1 MAGESLRKYCKVRID
16 TRMGEIVNA
25 NHKAG
30 LKEDT
35 VRKAA
40 AGILRAPTI
49 PVSAAVAMETPSYE
63 KGYTRGGT
71 PVAGEGVGYEK
82 SYMQSPVR
90 GFRQEVEVERVRTPV
105 ARVVGEGVGY
115 EKSYM
120 QSPVRGFR
128 QEAEVERVRTP
139 VARVV
144 GEGLGYEKSYIQSP
158 APMRGFRQEA
168 EVERARTPI
177 SRVVGEGLGYEKS
190 YVQSPAP
197 IRGFRQEAEVERVRT
212 PIARVAT
219 AASETRSTRNTVKS
233 TDSYD
238 STLALVSAQAE
249 MGYGGGRRSGSVESL
264 EYTEWLKPQQ
274 ARGQPPYAA
283 SSSGRS
289 DNGKTPAREG
299 AYGMQDLQSL
309 VSQSGRTGQD
319 SYGEIQSQSRGQER
333 YASRQGTPSRSGSGR
348 SAYGRFPIAVRPP
361 QQYYGDSPQRT
372 QSPGQYFSEQT
383 ESPQEYYPREQRE
396 YYLPRLG
403 TPQQPPRLGTPQ
415 QPPRLGTLQQPP
427 RLGTPQQPPRLGT
440 PQQPPR
446 LGTPQQLPQQ
456 PQPVAYEYFPPEQ
469 PQQSYQPH
477 PELPRLQTRA
487 PAPSTGGYKRP
498 AYTPAST
505 TAPVGSYFLKQDPV
519 QMRSAT
525 VPPVRPWRAP
535 LVRSA
540 TAGPDTGRGYGR
552 PLQRNATGLEEFG
565 GRMV

>member
-63 KGYTRGGT
+63 KGYTRGGM
-71 PVAGEGVGYEK
+71 PVAGDGVGYEK

-105 ARVVGEGVGY
+105 ARVVGEGLGY
-115 EKSYM
+115 EKSYI

-139 VARVV
+139 IA
-144 GEGLGYEKSYIQSP
+144 
-158 APMRGFRQEA
+158 
-168 EVERARTPI
+168 
-177 SRVVGEGLGYEKS
+177 RVVGEGLGYEKS

-219 AASETRSTRNTVKS
+219 AASETRSRHTVKS

-249 MGYGGGRRSGSVESL
+249 MGYGVGRRSGSVESL

-274 ARGQPPYAA
+274 AWGQPPYAT

-299 AYGMQDLQSL
+299 AYGNQDLQSL

-319 SYGEIQSQSRGQER
+319 SYSEMPSQSRGQER
-333 YASRQGTPSRSGSGR
+333 YAPRQGTPSRSGSGR

-361 QQYYGDSPQRT
+361 QQYYGDPPQRT

-415 QPPRLGTLQQPP
+415 QPPRLGTPQQPP

-469 PQQSYQPH
+469 PQQSYQPR
-477 PELPRLQTRA
+477 PELPRLQTRT

-540 TAGPDTGRGYGR
+540 TAGPDAGRGYGR